1 MESQAPPGLT
11 WTQLQSWPEDG
22 RRHELIGGEL
32 VVTPAPAPRHQRT
45 VLNIVL
51 ALGLWARQH
60 DGEVIPGPIDVYVNE
75 REYTEPDVIYLRP
88 GRADLFDGNRLPVP
102 PDLIV
107 EVSSPST
114 RARDLGAK
122 RHLYQRFGVPEY
134 WFVDLER
141 DTLVV
146 HVLTGGKY
154 QATLLGRDDVLAP
167 LCCPGLQVPVD
178 EVIPAP

>member
-1 MESQAPPGLT
+1 MGSQAPPDLT

-22 RRHELIGGEL
+22 RRHELIDGEL

-45 VLNIVL
+45 VSNIVL

-60 DGEVIPGPIDVYVNE
+60 GGEVIPGPIDVYVNE

-88 GRADLFDGNRLPVP
+88 GRTDLFDGNRLPVP
-102 PDLIV
+102 PDLVV

-141 DTLVV
+141 DTVVV
-146 HVLTGGKY
+146 HALTGARY
-154 QATLLGRDDVLAP
+154 QATLLGRDDVLEP
-167 LCCPGLQVPVD
+167 SCCPGLQVPVD